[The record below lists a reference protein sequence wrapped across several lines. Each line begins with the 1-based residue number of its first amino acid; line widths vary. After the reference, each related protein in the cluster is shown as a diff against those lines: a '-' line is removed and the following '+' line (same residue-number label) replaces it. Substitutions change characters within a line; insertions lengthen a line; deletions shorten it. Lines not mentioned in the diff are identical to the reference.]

1 MTKLALHTLSATVIA
16 LVLAAC
22 SGATPPTGP
31 SISVVT
37 FAPAD
42 GATDVDVD
50 TIISATFDAAI
61 DPTTVDGSVLV
72 SGPDGPVAGVLD
84 LVDAGTTATFTPSAP
99 FAPATTY
106 TVAVSGTLTGTD
118 GAALSGSVSWT
129 FTTAATEPDPDPE
142 PDPEPQPD
150 PEPEPEPE
158 PDPEPEPEPLTLSG
172 TLSHTGVASVDAPPI
187 DLPVTVTGG
196 TAPITFSVTGNLPP
210 VVTVANAYTTPLG
223 TPIAAGTTFSISVD
237 PATGAL
243 TGRTPVPG
251 VYTGHVIATDAAG
264 VSASVPFSLEL
275 SPTYHYAG
283 PTDLLLPVDVELG
296 HVDVPDTA
304 HLVGG
309 VPLRYLPASLE
320 RSFEL
325 TYEWT
330 IEVDETSG
338 AITRAK
344 LGEETFWRDEL
355 ELKVVIADVT
365 FGPFALLVDVAA
377 AYALGFWTNQGNS
390 LSSEPR
396 ASYDLTLGDSTSLRP
411 GDLMIAAITDARE
424 PGNPRA
430 PESLPGWTT
439 ISEPAASD
447 PVQMRVYA
455 RRLVTD
461 DFEGADPSILLMA
474 DPPHPSV
481 ATVFAMSRS
490 TAMPVMTT
498 TTVLPEDTDELT
510 VPGVKEPAEARPNGA
525 RIVIVESSGGS
536 MTWSDDDAMSRL
548 TQGPGVAGRL
558 AVGHQW
564 LGLDGTWSDTT
575 IQVDPP
581 APSAPNADVLY
592 GAAVELIFAYLGD

>member
-1 MTKLALHTLSATVIA
+1 MTTLTLRTLSATVIA

-22 SGATPPTGP
+22 SGATPPTGA
-31 SISVVT
+31 SISVVAY
-37 FAPAD
+37 APAD

-50 TIISATFDAAI
+50 TIISATFDTAI

-99 FAPATTY
+99 LAPATTY

-129 FTTAATEPDPDPE
+129 FTTAAAEPEPDPE

-150 PEPEPEPE
+150 PEPEPEPDPE
-158 PDPEPEPEPLTLSG
+158 PEPEPEPLTLSG

-187 DLPVTVTGG
+187 DLPVTLTGG
-196 TAPITFSVTGNLPP
+196 TAPITFSVTGDLPP
-210 VVTVANAYTTPLG
+210 AVTVANAYTTPLG
-223 TPIAAGTTFSISVD
+223 TPVAAGTTFSISVD

-309 VPLRYLPASLE
+309 VPLRYLPSSLE

-330 IEVDETSG
+330 IEVDEASG

-355 ELKVVIADVT
+355 ELKVVIAGAT
-365 FGPFALLVDVAA
+365 FGPFTLLVDVAA
-377 AYALGFWTNQGNS
+377 AYATGFWTHQGNS
-390 LSSEPR
+390 LSSTPR
-396 ASYDLTLGDSTSLRP
+396 ASYELSLDTAQLWP
-411 GDLMIAAITDARE
+411 GDLIIAAITDARE

-430 PESLPGWTT
+430 PETLPGWTT
-439 ISEPAASD
+439 ISEPAAGD
-447 PVQMRVYA
+447 PVQMRVYV
-455 RRLVTD
+455 RRLVSD
-461 DFEGADPSILLMA
+461 DFAGADPRLLLMQ

-481 ATVFAMSRS
+481 AIMFAMSRS

-498 TTVLPEDTDELT
+498 TTVLPEDTDGLT

-525 RIVIVESSGGS
+525 RIAIVESSGGS
-536 MTWSDDDAMSRL
+536 MNWSDGDAMSRL
-548 TQGPGVAGRL
+548 TQGPGFAGRF
-558 AVGHQW
+558 AVGRQW
-564 LGLDGTWSDTT
+564 LGLDGTWSATT
-575 IQVDPP
+575 VQVDPP
-581 APSAPNADVLY
+581 SSNAPNADVLY
-592 GAAVELIFAYLGD
+592 GAAVELIFGYLGD